1 MSQQQG
7 TATIPSLGEQ
17 REFGNQG
24 FQSSGA
30 GPPVG
35 LVGRGWGYS
44 HAGPT
49 EKQKTLGFSVL
60 FKSISQ
66 YLQSA
71 NPEGSRLVVS
81 FPNNSLWSTP
91 YLFPKVW
98 IPCANFWQQ
107 AQARP
112 FHQVCLTIY
121 KFKRKLQWKGRH
133 LFLVTYTKNNCLAS
147 SLRTESRLR
156 DGSQGADLSA
166 EEQAHP
172 P

>member
-1 MSQQQG
+1 MSQQQEA
-7 TATIPSLGEQ
+7 ATIPSLGEQ

-98 IPCANFWQQ
+98 IPCANF
-107 AQARP
+107 
-112 FHQVCLTIY
+112 
-121 KFKRKLQWKGRH
+121 
-133 LFLVTYTKNNCLAS
+133 
-147 SLRTESRLR
+147 
-156 DGSQGADLSA
+156 
-166 EEQAHP
+166 
-172 P
+172 